1 MDEGKPLTELEVIEF
16 VHRWYYNLNTHAPI
30 EEFLPMLSKEGPVMK
45 FPEAILEG
53 IDSFKDW
60 HKTVTH
66 KFFDQDHN
74 IKYLDI
80 RLNGKEANIR
90 VIVRW
95 QARIWEAPAA
105 KSSWLGY
112 DAYQSWVVERDNS
125 TGGVAIKEYSV
136 DAFIP
141 MEGSN

>member
-1 MDEGKPLTELEVIEF
+1 MNVGKPLTELEVIEF
-16 VHRWYYNLNTHAPI
+16 VHKWYFNLNTHAPI

-45 FPEAILEG
+45 FPEATLKG
-53 IDSFKDW
+53 IDSFKEW

-66 KFFDQDHN
+66 QFFDQDLN

-80 RLNGKEANIR
+80 RLNGTKANVS

-95 QARIWEAPAA
+95 QARTWEAPAA

-112 DAYQSWVVERDNS
+112 DAYQSWLVERDEGS
-125 TGGVAIKEYSV
+125 GGIVINEYSV
-136 DAFIP
+136 DAFMP
-141 MEGSN
+141 MEGSK